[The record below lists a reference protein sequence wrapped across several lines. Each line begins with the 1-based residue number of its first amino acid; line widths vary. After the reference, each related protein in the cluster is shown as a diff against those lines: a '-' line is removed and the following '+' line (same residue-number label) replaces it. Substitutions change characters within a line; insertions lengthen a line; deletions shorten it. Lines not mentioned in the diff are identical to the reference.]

1 MNILL
6 LNLTRFGDLLQS
18 AAAVRALAEGNGG
31 EKHRIGI
38 VCLENFTAGA
48 ELLANVMAIY
58 PLPSAKITALCMADA
73 SRGNTRERCNPAT
86 WLKGLS
92 CLHEWIK
99 TIQTDFAPDV
109 VYNLSPS
116 TSSSLLGR
124 LLADSRDFRGFTLDE
139 LGFSHT
145 TSPWA
150 AFIQGAS
157 AARMTN
163 PFNIVDLFRKV
174 VCPNSARSDASLL
187 PVPEPAVSAIRGRLL
202 SLRPES
208 PTGFVCLQLGASADI
223 RRWPVKFF
231 AAVGDALWKTHN
243 MFPVLLGTKQE
254 IPLSE
259 EYAAHASG
267 PFVSLI
273 GQTDLTELAAA
284 LTLSSLCISNDTGTL
299 HLASGLGTP
308 VLGIYLAT
316 AQSWDT
322 GPYAAGNCSLEP
334 DLPCHP
340 CDFGTSCPNA
350 YACHT
355 AIQPETVLAL
365 ASAKLHTGKWNT
377 ANFSYPQAPG
387 GARIWE
393 SASDEYHFTDIISLS
408 RHEHQSR
415 TQWMRVQR
423 HLYRQF
429 FDKNTANPFEPTP
442 YTTPLTLDSETAFT
456 LAQTCDETL
465 SLFDALLQQAD
476 MLVQKPLPLVK
487 DRFSRTWQRLAA
499 VLHSQPA
506 FAAVAFNW
514 QTEALRQ
521 GSVEDTVFL
530 ARQYRNFFSF
540 LRNTLQ

>member
-18 AAAVRALAEGNGG
+18 AAAVRALTEGNN
-31 EKHRIGI
+31 EENHRVGI

-48 ELLANVMAIY
+48 ELLTDVAAIY
-58 PLPSAKITALCMADA
+58 PLPSAKIMVLCAGDA
-73 SRGNTRERCNPAT
+73 SHAHMRERRNPAA
-86 WLKGLS
+86 WLKGLG
-92 CLHEWIK
+92 CLHEWVK
-99 TIQTDFAPDV
+99 TIQTEFAPDV

-124 LLADSRDFRGFTLDE
+124 LLADGKNFKGFTLDE
-139 LGFSHT
+139 FGFSRT

-150 AFIQGAS
+150 SFIQGAS

-174 VCPNSARSDASLL
+174 VQPDSAYSDASLL
-187 PVPEPAVSAIRGRLL
+187 PVPESAVSIMRERLL
-202 SLRPES
+202 PLC
-208 PTGFVCLQLGASADI
+208 PTPPAGFVCLQLGASADI
-223 RRWPVKFF
+223 RRWPVKSF
-231 AAVGDALWKTHN
+231 ASVGDALWKTHR
-243 MFPVLLGTKQE
+243 MFPVLLGTKRE

-259 EYAAHASG
+259 EYAAYAHE
-267 PFVSLI
+267 PFTSLM
-273 GQTDLTELAAA
+273 GQTGLTELAAA
-284 LTLSSLCISNDTGTL
+284 LTLSALCISNDTGTL

-322 GPYAAGNCSLEP
+322 GPYTAGNCSLEP

-355 AIQPETVLAL
+355 AIQPEAVIAL
-365 ASAKLHTGKWNT
+365 ASAKLGTGKWDT
-377 ANFSYPQAPG
+377 ANFAYPETACG
-387 GARIWE
+387 TRIWE
-393 SASDEYHFTDIISLS
+393 STSDEYNFTDVISLS
-408 RHEHQSR
+408 GHERQSR

-429 FDKNTANPFEPTP
+429 FDKDPAKQFEPVP
-442 YTTPLTLDSETAFT
+442 YTAPLALDSETAFALTQACNET
-456 LAQTCDETL
+456 LA
-465 SLFDALLQQAD
+465 LFDALLQQAD
-476 MLVQKPLPLVK
+476 MLAKNPLPLVK

-514 QTEALRQ
+514 QSEALRQ
-521 GSVEDTVFL
+521 GSIDDAVFL
-530 ARQYRNFFSF
+530 ARQYRAFFSF
-540 LRNTLQ
+540 LRNILP